1 MTQPDPATAP
11 SAPTGPDLARVRR
24 ILAVAR
30 RVGTLLLSSG
40 AQTTEVEVALRRLTS
55 DLGLEDVQ
63 VGVFYSSIQLSY
75 VEPGDFK
82 PTTIVQMA
90 SDRTSDFTRLSDVT
104 SLLRRVSSGELDL
117 EGAESTLTGIEQD
130 VRHGP
135 RWLAFLAPA
144 VSSGALAILLGG
156 APIDAAATFV
166 IALIV
171 QPVVRWLKRSGT
183 PPFFSLL
190 LGTAAATVLAALTA
204 RLGFGVDVGL
214 LMAASLIQFLPGG
227 ALLAGVRDLIDQAV
241 VSGTARLSEALLIA
255 AGVASGAILGI
266 ALSARLGVTLAI
278 EVAGPRSWDPVIA
291 MIAAAIAVAAYA
303 YQVAVPTFALA
314 WVAVLGAMAWS
325 LYALMGYSPELG
337 TFVAAVAV
345 GAAGRLLARHYQA
358 PATLWVVPAILP
370 LLPGLALVVALLAPS
385 DAQRFSG
392 LWGAI
397 LIAFALGVGVAA
409 GDIMV
414 AAIHRVRRR
423 VVEPAVR
430 AAATGIGV
438 LVLPPVEETSAG
450 DDEAAP
456 GRSASDEP
464 RVEIAMD
471 FPAPRVPPR

>member
-1 MTQPDPATAP
+1 MTLPDPATAL
-11 SAPTGPDLARVRR
+11 TGPDLARVRR

-30 RVGTLLLSSG
+30 RVGMLLLSSG
-40 AQTTEVEVALRRLTS
+40 AQTTEVEVGLRRLTS

-104 SLLRRVSSGELDL
+104 SLLRRVSSGDLDL
-117 EGAESTLTGIEQD
+117 EGAEAALTGIEQD

-135 RWLAFLAPA
+135 LWLAFLAPA
-144 VSSGALAILLGG
+144 ISSGALAILLGG

-171 QPVVRWLKRSGT
+171 LPVVGWMKRSGT

-227 ALLAGVRDLIDQAV
+227 ALLSGVRDLIDQAV

-255 AGVASGAILGI
+255 AGVASGAIVGI

-291 MIAAAIAVAAYA
+291 MVAAAVAVAAYA
-303 YQVAVPTFALA
+303 YQVAVPVFALA
-314 WVAVLGAMAWS
+314 WVALLGAMAWS
-325 LYALMGYSPELG
+325 LYALVGY
-337 TFVAAVAV
+337 T
-345 GAAGRLLARHYQA
+345 
-358 PATLWVVPAILP
+358 
-370 LLPGLALVVALLAPS
+370 APS
-385 DAQRFSG
+385 SG
-392 LWGAI
+392 RSWRRSPL
-397 LIAFALGVGVAA
+397 VPPAA
-409 GDIMV
+409 SSRGTTR
-414 AAIHRVRRR
+414 HPPRCGSCRRSSR
-423 VVEPAVR
+423 CCR
-430 AAATGIGV
+430 AWRWSSRSSPRRT
-438 LVLPPVEETSAG
+438 
-450 DDEAAP
+450 
-456 GRSASDEP
+456 RSASRACGARSSSRSRSAWGSP
-464 RVEIAMD
+464 RAISRWRRSTACGGGSWSR
-471 FPAPRVPPR
+471 P

>member
-1 MTQPDPATAP
+1 MTRLDPATAP
-11 SAPTGPDLARVRR
+11 TAPTGPDLARARR

-55 DLGLEDVQ
+55 DLGLDDVQ
-63 VGVFYSSIQLSY
+63 VGVFFSSIQLSY

-82 PTTIVQMA
+82 PTAIVQMT
-90 SDRTSDFTRLSDVT
+90 SDRTSDFTRLSDVA
-104 SLLRRVSSGELDL
+104 SLLRRVSSGSLDL
-117 EGAESTLTGIEQD
+117 EGAEAALTRIEQD

-135 RWLAFLAPA
+135 LWLVFLAPA
-144 VSSGALAILLGG
+144 ISSGALAILLGG

-190 LGTAAATVLAALTA
+190 LGTAAATVLAALTF

-266 ALSARLGVTLAI
+266 AVSARLGVTLAI

-291 MIAAAIAVAAYA
+291 MVAAAIAVAAYA
-303 YQVAVPTFALA
+303 YQVAVPAFALA
-314 WVAVLGAMAWS
+314 WGALLGAMAWS
-325 LYALMGYSPELG
+325 LYSLMGYSPEFG

-345 GAAGRLLARHYQA
+345 GAAGRLLARRYEA

-409 GDIMV
+409 GDITV

-423 VVEPAVR
+423 VMEPAVR

-438 LVLPPVEETSAG
+438 LVLPPSEETPAADAEGAAG
-450 DDEAAP
+450 
-456 GRSASDEP
+456 ASDDP
-464 RVEIAMD
+464 SAR
-471 FPAPRVPPR
+471 R